1 MKSEDLKKG
10 TRIYYNGD
18 MANEEGLGTI
28 VEQKTDKWGTHVNIK
43 MDDGRDI
50 KGLSIVMFSDE
61 YLGHGGT
68 RFVTEEAYK
77 KFRQAAIERVKKSL
91 AQKRILTKSGYCYC
105 EECAECFL
113 NSDNKYDEEEVA
125 EVLYGDDCMG
135 LICNNCGKKE

>member
-1 MKSEDLKKG
+1 MKKEDLKKG

-18 MANEEGLGTI
+18 MANDEGLGTI
-28 VEQKTDKWGTHVNIK
+28 VEQVTDKWGTHVNIK

-77 KFRQAAIERVKKSL
+77 KYRQATIERLNKSL
-91 AQKRILTKSGYCYC
+91 
-105 EECAECFL
+105 EER
-113 NSDNKYDEEEVA
+113 K
-125 EVLYGDDCMG
+125 
-135 LICNNCGKKE
+135 